1 MATRHRFAA
10 LSFTVALALGGV
22 VALLWLLGG
31 LPAPVAAAPACR
43 PLRAPGDVFT
53 VCLSGCGYTTI
64 QDAVD
69 AATGGE
75 IIKVAT
81 GVYTGVQTRTAPA
94 GYDGPTTVIT
104 QVVYISKTV
113 TIRGG
118 YTTAFT
124 DPPDPETNPTTL
136 DAQE

>member
-1 MATRHRFAA
+1 MSNKHSYKLAA
-10 LSFTVALALGGV
+10 LSFTVALALAGMV
-22 VALLWLLGG
+22 VLLWLLGG
-31 LPAPVAAAPACR
+31 PAAPVAAAPACR

-81 GVYTGVQTRTAPA
+81 GESVPA
-94 GYDGPTTVIT
+94 QSE
-104 QVVYISKTV
+104 QV
-113 TIRGG
+113 GG
-118 YTTAFT
+118 IIG
-124 DPPDPETNPTTL
+124 
-136 DAQE
+136 